1 MVDGKL
7 RRKLEAALSGDGWEI
22 NAAAVRFAMTNGAAI
37 PGARMV
43 KWNHVRVRLRCDQ
56 PVGQRRVIRA
66 KMIPMK
72 TIPIPRRKNRKP
84 KKDPHYPAAVERAK
98 EAARQLQ
105 EKGIIDA
112 EGRRVRKDLPSD
124 MREGQ
129 DRDFGG

>member
-1 MVDGKL
+1 MSTQAK
-7 RRKLEAALSGDGWEI
+7 
-22 NAAAVRFAMTNGAAI
+22 
-37 PGARMV
+37 
-43 KWNHVRVRLRCDQ
+43 VRLDKDADG
-56 PVGQRRVIRA
+56 VVISVSAEGWIQKVNRA
-66 KMIPMK
+66 LN
-72 TIPIPRRKNRKP
+72 TIFP
-84 KKDPHYPAAVERAK
+84 PAAVERAK